1 MSVLQCSVLHNSCV
15 ETLTFPENS
24 KISLSQNNWKDG
36 QAELGEKF
44 ELFSKIF
51 SLFLSRPC
59 SKLEQ
64 ITTKWGQIEV
74 SLNLLEGTNR
84 NHFQMVHE
92 QLANK

>member
-1 MSVLQCSVLHNSCV
+1 M
-15 ETLTFPENS
+15 
-24 KISLSQNNWKDG
+24 
-36 QAELGEKF
+36 GEKF

>member
-1 MSVLQCSVLHNSCV
+1 MAVFHSANSYV
-15 ETLTFPENS
+15 ETLTFPKNS

-59 SKLEQ
+59 SKLERK
-64 ITTKWGQIEV
+64 TAEWSQIEV

-84 NHFQMVHE
+84 NHF
-92 QLANK
+92 